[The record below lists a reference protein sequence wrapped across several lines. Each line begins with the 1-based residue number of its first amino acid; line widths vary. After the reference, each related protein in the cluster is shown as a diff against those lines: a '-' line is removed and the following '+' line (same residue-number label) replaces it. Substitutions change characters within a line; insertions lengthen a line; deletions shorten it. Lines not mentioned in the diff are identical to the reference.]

1 MEIIY
6 KNINDIKEYKNN
18 PRKNNEAVG
27 AVAESIKEFGFKV
40 PIIIDKNSVIVA
52 GHTRKKAAEELGLTE
67 VPCII
72 ADDLTPQQIKA
83 FRLADNKVAEK
94 AEWDFELLDVEL
106 EDIEMDMS
114 GFGFDLEVEPIELE
128 AVEDNYDFSESVE
141 PRTKPGDVWQL
152 GRHRLMC
159 GDATDINAV
168 KTLVGGVLIDL
179 VITDPPYNVAIVG
192 GTEEELTIKNDDMQ
206 DDEFIDFLRE
216 SFACMAAVLKEGGVF
231 YVWHASRT
239 QKDFEIAL
247 NDNGLVVREQLI
259 WNKNTLVL
267 GRQDYQWKHEPC
279 FYGWKDGASHN
290 WYSDRRQTTVFDFD
304 RPTRSREHPT
314 MKPVE
319 LFDYQI
325 KNSSKQGDAVLD
337 LFGGSGTT
345 TIACEQ
351 NGRDAF
357 LMELDPYYC
366 DVIIDRWE
374 TFTGEKAVKL
384 D

>member
-1 MEIIY
+1 M
-6 KNINDIKEYKNN
+6 
-18 PRKNNEAVG
+18 
-27 AVAESIKEFGFKV
+27 
-40 PIIIDKNSVIVA
+40 
-52 GHTRKKAAEELGLTE
+52 L
-67 VPCII
+67 
-72 ADDLTPQQIKA
+72 
-83 FRLADNKVAEK
+83 
-94 AEWDFELLDVEL
+94 W
-106 EDIEMDMS
+106 
-114 GFGFDLEVEPIELE
+114 
-128 AVEDNYDFSESVE
+128 
-141 PRTKPGDVWQL
+141 KPSW
-152 GRHRLMC
+152 
-159 GDATDINAV
+159 
-168 KTLVGGVLIDL
+168 GGVLIDL

-192 GTEEELTIKNDDMQ
+192 RTEEELTIKNDDVQ

-216 SFACMAAVLKEGGVF
+216 SFACMASVLKEGGAF

-337 LFGGSGTT
+337 SFGGSGTT
-345 TIACEQ
+345 MIACEQ
-351 NGRDAF
+351 NGRNAF

-374 TFTGEKAVKL
+374 QLTGEKAEL
-384 D
+384 L